1 MQFEEGSHNS
11 NPGRRHLPQV
21 HGHEHMEGRGM
32 NRDELEAAIWREMSL
47 SGRRAITAND
57 AVDAILN
64 AADAYAIREAL
75 IAVEASS

>member
-1 MQFEEGSHNS
+1 
-11 NPGRRHLPQV
+11 
-21 HGHEHMEGRGM
+21 M